1 MFRITAL
8 VLGAAIVLAGCE
20 STPEPPKEVTAAAQA
35 LVPGEVGP
43 EATLEGVVWQ
53 PIDLTGCSVPWGLAV
68 MVEDSG
74 ISRREFTF
82 TGHGSIR
89 VRQVE
94 VPHSPDTDDVYS
106 LAYSRHGSTLH
117 VRAGLGVEAWTIR
130 ELTTARLMLEDEN
143 GEQCW
148 LRRIG

>member
-8 VLGAAIVLAGCE
+8 VLVAAAVLAGCE
-20 STPEPPKEVTAAAQA
+20 STPSPPEEVTGAAQA
-35 LVPGEVGP
+35 LAPGESSP
-43 EATLEGVVWQ
+43 EATLEGNVWQ
-53 PIDLTGCSVPWGLAV
+53 PVDLTGCSVPWGLAV

-82 TGHGSIR
+82 TTHGSIR

-94 VPHSPDTDDVYS
+94 VPRSPDRDDVYT
-106 LAYSRHGSTLH
+106 LAYSRQGSTLR
-117 VRAGLGVEAWTIR
+117 VRAGLGVESFTIR

-143 GEQCW
+143 GDQCW
-148 LRRIG
+148 MRRVG